1 MIGIQLKIRKERKYK
16 TNCFDN
22 PLIIRTLLI
31 SESKQ
36 DRC

>member
-1 MIGIQLKIRKERKYK
+1 MLGIQLEIRKEWKNE

-22 PLIIRTLLI
+22 PLIESTLII

>member
-1 MIGIQLKIRKERKYK
+1 MLGMQLKIRKEWQNEA
-16 TNCFDN
+16 NCFDN
-22 PLIIRTLLI
+22 SLIITTLII